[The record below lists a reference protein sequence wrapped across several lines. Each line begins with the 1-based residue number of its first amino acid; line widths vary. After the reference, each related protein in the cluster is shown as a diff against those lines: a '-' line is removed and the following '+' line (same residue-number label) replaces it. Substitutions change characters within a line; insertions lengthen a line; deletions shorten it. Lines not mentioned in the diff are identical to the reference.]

1 MDAFITPPQPLTL
14 SEWSGRM
21 SFVFETTFL
30 GVMLVNFDINALS
43 NKSNTDTGIR
53 NNQCGRT
60 ESNFEKCTES
70 EKRAIEQWC
79 RSDAA
84 KRCLKDVAEEVRRES
99 EDFRKR
105 TAISAEALQR
115 PLATI

>member
-1 MDAFITPPQPLTL
+1 M
-14 SEWSGRM
+14 
-21 SFVFETTFL
+21 
-30 GVMLVNFDINALS
+30 NFDINAFS
-43 NKSNTDTGIR
+43 DNKSNTDTGIR
-53 NNQCGRT
+53 KHSQCGRT

-70 EKRAIEQWC
+70 EKRAIEQWF

-84 KRCLKDVAEEVRRES
+84 KQRLKEVAEEVQRES

-105 TAISAEALQR
+105 TAISPEALQR